1 MLEKGK
7 KNWGFFYVVSVL
19 VLVIV
24 LATSRGL
31 TLPLNVVHICFPLV
45 YLNKNLHMVFVKNK
59 NKISHRFPETIFYL
73 WFHIKLWQQE
83 AEKMIKKGKKISLW
97 LDQKS
102 L

>member
-1 MLEKGK
+1 
-7 KNWGFFYVVSVL
+7 
-19 VLVIV
+19 
-24 LATSRGL
+24 
-31 TLPLNVVHICFPLV
+31 
-45 YLNKNLHMVFVKNK
+45 MVFVKNK